1 MSISINSILIDK
13 FITPPE
19 INLVHRSRSVT
30 YALDG
35 TAKED
40 RLGSY
45 KKQILITFALLKSQ
59 DWESI
64 KPNLTQKTI
73 SVNASIGGVSATGT
87 YRLVNDTLPTPMLV
101 VRNGSYY
108 CKPFTITLEEI

>member
-1 MSISINSILIDK
+1 MSISINSITLDE

-45 KKQILITFALLKSQ
+45 KKQIVITFALLNSE

-64 KPNLTQKTI
+64 RPNLEQKTI
-73 SVNASIGGVSATGT
+73 SVNARFGGISATGT
-87 YRLVNDTLPTPMLV
+87 YRLVNDTLPTPILV

>member
-1 MSISINSILIDK
+1 MSISVNSILIDK
-13 FITPPE
+13 FIIPPE

-45 KKQILITFALLKSQ
+45 KKQIIITFALMKSQ
-59 DWESI
+59 DWELI
-64 KPNLTQKTI
+64 RPNLTQKTI
-73 SVNASIGGVSATGT
+73 SVNANIGGISATGT
-87 YRLVNDTLPTPMLV
+87 YRLVDDTLPTPILV
-101 VRNGSYY
+101 VRNGNYY

>member
-1 MSISINSILIDK
+1 MSISINTIPIEK
-13 FITPPE
+13 FIIPPE

-40 RLGSY
+40 RLGNY
-45 KKQILITFALLKSQ
+45 KKQIVITFALLKSQ
-59 DWESI
+59 EWEKI
-64 KPNLTQKTI
+64 RPNLAQKTI
-73 SVNASIGGVSATGT
+73 SVNASVGGISATGT
-87 YRLVNDTLPTPMLV
+87 YRLVNDTLPTPILV

>member
-1 MSISINSILIDK
+1 MSISINGISIDK
-13 FITPPE
+13 FIIPPE
-19 INLVHRSRSVT
+19 INSVQRARSVT

-40 RLGSY
+40 RFGNF
-45 KKQILITFALLKSQ
+45 KKQIVITFALLNSK

-64 KPNLTQKTI
+64 KPNLEQKTI
-73 SVNASIGGVSATGT
+73 TVSANVGGASATGT
-87 YRLVNDTLPTPMLV
+87 YRLVNDTLPTPILV